1 MFKSFLNQPKE
12 HRTIGKESMLSLVGG
27 TLKTLLMSN
36 MDTNF
41 YVNSIKGPVCALY
54 CDAATLWL
62 EKKSKHKS

>member
-12 HRTIGKESMLSLVGG
+12 HRTTGKESMLSLVGG

-41 YVNSIKGPVCALY
+41 CQLNKGAGMCTVL
-54 CDAATLWL
+54 
-62 EKKSKHKS
+62 